1 MKAPVGLLSRRP
13 VCEANAV
20 CLARQGHGD
29 FDALEPGGDY
39 SLLTPKE
46 NQKSASDFDAL
57 DPRERGC
64 SPLSTPKRMAPY
76 KKASRFAQ
84 TGCGAQRPLR
94 ALSGTRVLLTAAPTA
109 PPCIRRWRR
118 SSPLHFFL
126 ASPIDRPLSRCG
138 GSSPQGSQRL
148 QLPFAV
154 TTPSREKE
162 NLKNPRLRSN
172 ESPSGAFKRQNG
184 LALARWRSPAPTS
197 SADFSNSQNKNNIS
211 AEDAQSETGG
221 HFKSS
226 GG

>member
-1 MKAPVGLLSRRP
+1 MPCVQRGKGTAISTRWTRRVAAPCVCFAPWAALASCRPLPQQLLPVSAAGGGRRR
-13 VCEANAV
+13 CKQGA
-20 CLARQGHGD
+20 ARPFQ
-29 FDALEPGGDY
+29 P
-39 SLLTPKE
+39 
-46 NQKSASDFDAL
+46 Q
-57 DPRERGC
+57 RGW
-64 SPLSTPKRMAPY
+64 APY
-76 KKASRFAQ
+76 KKASCFAK

-162 NLKNPRLRSN
+162 NLKNPQIFQILKIKIIFPLKMPRVKRRAFQIVRRLKG
-172 ESPSGAFKRQNG
+172 SPCKTKPF
-184 LALARWRSPAPTS
+184 P
-197 SADFSNSQNKNNIS
+197 
-211 AEDAQSETGG
+211 
-221 HFKSS
+221 
-226 GG
+226 

>member
-1 MKAPVGLLSRRP
+1 MKAPVGLLSCRP
-13 VCEANAV
+13 VCEANAA

-29 FDALEPGGDY
+29 FDALEPTGCGTLRLLRALGGTRILQAAAPTAPPCIRRWRR
-39 SLLTPKE
+39 SSPLQTK
-46 NQKSASDFDAL
+46 
-57 DPRERGC
+57 GC
-64 SPLSTPKRMAPY
+64 SPLIIPKEKSKR
-76 KKASRFAQ
+76 KNASRFAK

-162 NLKNPRLRSN
+162 NLKNPQIFQILKIKITFPLKMPRVKRRAFQIVRRLKG
-172 ESPSGAFKRQNG
+172 SPCKTKPF
-184 LALARWRSPAPTS
+184 P
-197 SADFSNSQNKNNIS
+197 
-211 AEDAQSETGG
+211 
-221 HFKSS
+221 
-226 GG
+226 

>member
-1 MKAPVGLLSRRP
+1 MPCVQRGKGTAISTRWTHEKGAARP
-13 VCEANAV
+13 F
-20 CLARQGHGD
+20 Q
-29 FDALEPGGDY
+29 P
-39 SLLTPKE
+39 
-46 NQKSASDFDAL
+46 Q
-57 DPRERGC
+57 RGW
-64 SPLSTPKRMAPY
+64 APY

-138 GSSPQGSQRL
+138 DSSPQGSQRL

-162 NLKNPRLRSN
+162 NLKNPQIFQILKIKITFPLKMPRVKR
-172 ESPSGAFKRQNG
+172 GAFQIVRRLKG
-184 LALARWRSPAPTS
+184 SPCKTKP
-197 SADFSNSQNKNNIS
+197 FP
-211 AEDAQSETGG
+211 
-221 HFKSS
+221 
-226 GG
+226 

>member
-1 MKAPVGLLSRRP
+1 MCLQPGGDCSLLAPKENQKGRRCPEGMKAPVGLLSCRP
-13 VCEANAV
+13 VCEANAA

-29 FDALEPGGDY
+29 FDAL
-39 SLLTPKE
+39 
-46 NQKSASDFDAL
+46 
-57 DPRERGC
+57 DPRIKGC
-64 SPLSTPKRMAPY
+64 SPLIIPKERS
-76 KKASRFAQ
+76 KRKNASRFAK

-162 NLKNPRLRSN
+162 NLKNPQIFQILKIKITFPLKMPRV
-172 ESPSGAFKRQNG
+172 KR
-184 LALARWRSPAPTS
+184 
-197 SADFSNSQNKNNIS
+197 
-211 AEDAQSETGG
+211 G